1 MIPCFIML
9 MISMVISGCSEH
21 EEDIDIPAK
30 SGDAIQFGVAQ
41 VATSRTAYVD
51 RLQIDWEKGDKIGI
65 YCEQA
70 TSCDDNPGGLWGIGA
85 KTYKDATY
93 SISET
98 APDNHRYHATIAADG
113 RKLLWGSDEGVHTFY
128 GAYPADHI
136 KTYPNDKSKQFEM
149 QYITNQLCEVDAV
162 NVDNKVINTKPDMKN
177 AYMMAKNVVN
187 PSGKHVLLDFHPVMT
202 TLDISIVADEIE
214 LPVGVISQGITI
226 TGVSVIMPKYLTN
239 GVFKYDLTDA
249 NTDHT
254 LTGGKLGSEIGD
266 GPESIF
272 VGIKNGNDNYV
283 TIKEGQTLNLMAF
296 LPPIEGSKMSG
307 TKIKIHTSGAYDL
320 TATMKNDAVWIAEGR
335 ITINLPKIR
344 EDRVTPNNWMSQLDG
359 NVNLKRLSIPGYVCA
374 ASTTTDDIERLLNCG
389 VRAFDIKDAADK
401 KGLVSSL
408 NSFLATNK
416 AESIILWDVDNLE
429 KVMNEVVG
437 KDSWLDGELGTISA
451 SRGKMIGLEKSTING
466 SPYFTATGRLSTSI
480 SYQLFKYFN
489 NTTSKNYNIN
499 SAEWDKSNCGVWYLK
514 DKTVNKDIYDV
525 LSTSQLSKG
534 CAGIVMIPNAG
545 TLFDDTGT
553 KVYGDLLVQAVI
565 DCNFKFNLHCP
576 TK

>member
-9 MISMVISGCSEH
+9 MISMVISGCSEQ

-51 RLQIDWEKGDKIGI
+51 RLQIDWERGDGIGI
-65 YCEQA
+65 YCQEA
-70 TSCDDNPGGLWGIGA
+70 TSDADKEGGVLGIGA
-85 KTYKDATY
+85 QTYKDATY
-93 SISET
+93 KISET

-113 RKLLWGSDEGVHTFY
+113 RKLLWGSKEGHTFY

-149 QYITNQLCEVDAV
+149 QYITNQLCEVDAG
-162 NVDNKVINTKPDMKN
+162 NVDNNVINTKPDMKN
-177 AYMMAKNVVN
+177 AYMMAKNVVT

-214 LPVGVISQGITI
+214 LPVGVISTGITI
-226 TGVSVIMPKYLTN
+226 TGVSVIMPKYLIN
-239 GVFKYDLTDA
+239 GIFKYDLTNA

-254 LTGGKLGSEIGD
+254 LTGGKLGSGTGD

-296 LPPIEGSKMSG
+296 LPPIKGRDMSG

-320 TATMKNDAVWIAEGR
+320 TATMKSEAQWIEEGR

-359 NVNLKRLSIPGYVCA
+359 NVNLKRLSIPGYVCT

-389 VRAFDIKDAADK
+389 VRAFDIKEAADK

-408 NSFLATNK
+408 NSFLVTNK

-451 SRGKMIGLEKSTING
+451 SRGKMIGLEKSQSNG
-466 SPYFTATGRLSTSI
+466 SPYFTATGHLSSTP

-489 NTTSKNYNIN
+489 NTTSKDYNIN

-514 DKTVNKDIYDV
+514 DNTVNKDIYDV